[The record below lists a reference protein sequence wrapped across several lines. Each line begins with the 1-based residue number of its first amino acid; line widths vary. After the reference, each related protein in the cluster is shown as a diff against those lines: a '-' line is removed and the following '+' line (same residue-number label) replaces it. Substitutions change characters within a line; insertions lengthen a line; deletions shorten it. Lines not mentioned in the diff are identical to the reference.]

1 MNGQSESQKIVHL
14 ENEVHRLKSAV
25 EELIVLNDLAVAAGK
40 TLEVQDMLDIIVEKS
55 IKAVKA
61 EQGSILLVTEEKDS
75 PLKTLI
81 RQADQRSRM
90 MTYRVGSHITGW
102 VLTYQQPLLIEDL
115 ATDQR
120 FKATEQEKKEIRSV
134 LCVPIRFQGRLI
146 GILMVTNKKT
156 LEPFSSDDMRL
167 LSIIAAQSG
176 QFIRNS
182 QLQHENL
189 EKKRMEQSL
198 AMARDIQLSLLPEKV
213 PETKSLEIY
222 SYFKPT
228 DEVGGDYYD
237 YFVLGD
243 EQIGVVIADVSG
255 HGPSAALVMTMVKG
269 ILHSVT
275 KKFESPSQVLSEMN
289 AILND
294 IAPSDM
300 FVTMMFLFFDLK
312 NRTVRYSTAGH
323 NPLLFYDHKAGTC
336 SLVDLRGPAL
346 GLTRLSVFK
355 EKEIP
360 LDSGNLLFIYTDGVN
375 EAANEKMEMFEYSR
389 LIQSVEEV
397 SSKRSKEVIEHVR
410 GKLQEFTGKAPQSD
424 DVAMI
429 AVRVVSPESNS

>member
-1 MNGQSESQKIVHL
+1 MNGQSESQKVVHL
-14 ENEVHRLKSAV
+14 ENEVRRLKSAV

-61 EQGSILLVTEEKDS
+61 EQGSILLVTEEKES

-156 LEPFSSDDMRL
+156 LEPFTSDDMRL

-182 QLQHENL
+182 QLQQENL

-213 PETKSLEIY
+213 PETKALEIY

-243 EQIGVVIADVSG
+243 DQIGVVIADVSG

-289 AILND
+289 VILND

-312 NRTVRYSTAGH
+312 NKMLRYSTAGH
-323 NPLLFYDHKAGTC
+323 NPLLFYDRKVGTC
-336 SLVDLRGPAL
+336 SLLDLRGPAL

-360 LDSGNLLFIYTDGVN
+360 LESGNLLFIYTDGVN

-397 SSKRSKEVIEHVR
+397 SSKQAKEVIEHVK
-410 GKLQEFTGKAPQSD
+410 GKLHEFTGKAPQSD

-429 AVRVVSPESNS
+429 AVRVVSRESNN

>member
-1 MNGQSESQKIVHL
+1 MNGQSESQKVVHL
-14 ENEVHRLKSAV
+14 ENEVRRLKSAV

-40 TLEVQDMLDIIVEKS
+40 SLEVQDMLDIIVEKS

-61 EQGSILLVTEEKDS
+61 EQGSILLVTEEKES

-102 VLTYQQPLLIEDL
+102 VLAYQQPLLIEDL

-156 LEPFSSDDMRL
+156 LEPFTSDDMRL

-182 QLQHENL
+182 QLQQDNL

-213 PETKSLEIY
+213 PETKALEIY

-243 EQIGVVIADVSG
+243 DQIGVVIADVSG

-312 NRTVRYSTAGH
+312 NKMVRYSTAGH
-323 NPLLFYDHKAGTC
+323 NPLLFYDRNVGKC

-346 GLTRLSVFK
+346 GLTRLSPFK

-360 LDSGNLLFIYTDGVN
+360 LESGNLLFIYTDGVN
-375 EAANEKMEMFEYSR
+375 EAANEKMEMFDYSR
-389 LIQSVEEV
+389 LIESVEEV
-397 SSKRSKEVIEHVR
+397 SSKQAKEVIEHVK
-410 GKLQEFTGKAPQSD
+410 GKLHEFTGKAPQSD

-429 AVRVVSPESNS
+429 AVRVLSPESNT

>member
-1 MNGQSESQKIVHL
+1 
-14 ENEVHRLKSAV
+14 
-25 EELIVLNDLAVAAGK
+25 
-40 TLEVQDMLDIIVEKS
+40 
-55 IKAVKA
+55 
-61 EQGSILLVTEEKDS
+61 
-75 PLKTLI
+75 
-81 RQADQRSRM
+81 
-90 MTYRVGSHITGW
+90 
-102 VLTYQQPLLIEDL
+102 
-115 ATDQR
+115 
-120 FKATEQEKKEIRSV
+120 
-134 LCVPIRFQGRLI
+134 
-146 GILMVTNKKT
+146 MVTNKKT
-156 LEPFSSDDMRL
+156 LEPFTSDDMRL

-182 QLQHENL
+182 QLQQENL

-213 PETKSLEIY
+213 PETKALEIY

-243 EQIGVVIADVSG
+243 DQIGVVIADVSG

-289 AILND
+289 VILND

-312 NRTVRYSTAGH
+312 NKMLRYSTAGH
-323 NPLLFYDHKAGTC
+323 NPLLFYDRKVGTC
-336 SLVDLRGPAL
+336 SLLDLRGPAL

-360 LDSGNLLFIYTDGVN
+360 LESGNLLFIYTDGVN

-397 SSKRSKEVIEHVR
+397 SSKQAKEVIEHVK
-410 GKLQEFTGKAPQSD
+410 GKLHEFTGKAPQSD

-429 AVRVVSPESNS
+429 AVRVVSRESNN

>member
-1 MNGQSESQKIVHL
+1 MNGQSENQKVVHL
-14 ENEVHRLKSAV
+14 ENEVRRLKSAV

-61 EQGSILLVTEEKDS
+61 EQGSILLVTEEKES

-156 LEPFSSDDMRL
+156 LEPFTSDDMRL

-182 QLQHENL
+182 RLQQENL

-198 AMARDIQLSLLPEKV
+198 AMAQDIQLSLLPEKV

-237 YFVLGD
+237 YFALGD

-275 KKFESPSQVLSEMN
+275 KKFQSPSQVLAEMN
-289 AILND
+289 GILND

-312 NRTVRYSTAGH
+312 NKMVRYSTAGH
-323 NPLLFYDHKAGTC
+323 NPLLFYDRNVGKC
-336 SLVDLRGPAL
+336 NLVDLRGPAL
-346 GLTRLSVFK
+346 GLTRLSAFK
-355 EKEIP
+355 EKDIP
-360 LDSGNLLFIYTDGVN
+360 LEAGNLLFIYTDGVN

-397 SSKRSKEVIEHVR
+397 SSKQAKEVIEHVK
-410 GKLQEFTGKAPQSD
+410 GKLHEFTGKAPQSD

-429 AVRVVSPESNS
+429 AIRVLSPESNS